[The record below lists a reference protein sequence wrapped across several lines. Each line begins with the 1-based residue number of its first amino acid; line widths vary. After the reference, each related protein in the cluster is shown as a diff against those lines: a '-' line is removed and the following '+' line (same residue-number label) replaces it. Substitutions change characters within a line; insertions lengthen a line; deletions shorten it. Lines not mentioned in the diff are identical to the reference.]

1 MGATVAAG
9 PSAVAPPR
17 GWLCRMDQL
26 VARSPGQVRRCWQP
40 IRSPAAPRRAGGLQ
54 TATSREHQ
62 EPPSRRQPRH
72 RTHWR
77 WKNCSLPAEVMIER
91 SFPARLQANSRKSS
105 HPVHPLLQ
113 SAESPLA
120 RWPQQGSRQHRSTI
134 PQSLQPQR
142 QAPGRLPPAPVR
154 PHRRWL
160 SHTPQQGEAFGSEAE
175 RRGGSWANSTL
186 VASRPRENPQGAAPS
201 QRQSPPWP
209 TRFPQPASIDLALSR
224 RSQASLPRAAW
235 WNASAMAGCDDSRP
249 EKLGFLG
256 RRLSGKRSS
265 MAFSTDS
272 SESQLAASR

>member
-1 MGATVAAG
+1 LGATVAAG

-142 QAPGRLPPAPVR
+142 QAPGRLPPALCDRTGGGCRTRHNKAKRLAAKQKGGADHGRTQHSWPRGREKILKEPPRVNGNRRLGR
-154 PHRRWL
+154 P
-160 SHTPQQGEAFGSEAE
+160 G
-175 RRGGSWANSTL
+175 
-186 VASRPRENPQGAAPS
+186 
-201 QRQSPPWP
+201 
-209 TRFPQPASIDLALSR
+209 FP
-224 RSQASLPRAAW
+224 SLPA
-235 WNASAMAGCDDSRP
+235 
-249 EKLGFLG
+249 
-256 RRLSGKRSS
+256 
-265 MAFSTDS
+265 
-272 SESQLAASR
+272 